1 MAARAKFES
10 DTLVGAAYALGAF
23 AWWGLNPIYFKAVGA
38 APVFEVLAHRVLW
51 SVLFLAPLIQLGRR
65 WPHIASVLRDRRTL
79 LLLAVTGVILVG
91 NWSLYIWSVA
101 SAQLL
106 QASLGYYVNPLI
118 SMLLGF
124 AVLGE
129 RLRLG
134 QCVAVALAG
143 AGVLN
148 LAISYG
154 AFPWLALALALSF
167 AVYGLLR
174 KIVAADSLEGLFVE
188 TLLVSPFAL
197 GLAIWFSA
205 SGAGLFGNR
214 SFGMDLLLA
223 LAGPVTAIPLLWF
236 ASGARRLRLA
246 AVGFCQYINPTIQLL
261 LGALLYHEPFT
272 RAHLVTFALIW
283 TAIALYSLEAVRAQR
298 AAVAAI

>member
-1 MAARAKFES
+1 MTARAKLES

-23 AWWGLNPIYFKAVGA
+23 VWWGLNPIYFKAVGA

-51 SVLFLAPLIQLGRR
+51 SLLFLALLIQFGRR
-65 WPHIASVLRDRRTL
+65 WPHIATALRDRRTL
-79 LLLAVTGVILVG
+79 LILGATGLILVT
-91 NWSLYIWSVA
+91 NWSLYIWSVV

-124 AVLGE
+124 LVLGE

-134 QCVAVALAG
+134 QCIAVALAG

-154 AFPWLALALALSF
+154 TFPWLGLSLASTF

-174 KIVAADSLEGLFVE
+174 KIVAADSLEALFVE
-188 TLLVSPFAL
+188 TLLVSPFAV

-205 SGAGLFGNR
+205 SGVGLFGNR
-214 SFGMDLLLA
+214 SIGMDLLLA
-223 LAGPVTAIPLLWF
+223 LAGPITAIPLIWF

-246 AVGFCQYINPTIQLL
+246 ALGFCQYINPTMQLL
-261 LGALLYHEPFT
+261 LGALVYHEPFT
-272 RAHLVTFALIW
+272 RAHLATFALIW